1 MPVLKA
7 RGTSWWLR
15 APWAA
20 IAVAAGCAVGP
31 DYHKPPAEVPPAW
44 QPDAPWHEA
53 APNDSALKGDWWRLF
68 QDDTLNPLVERALTG
83 NQNLRVAAARL
94 NQARDEVTVV
104 SSDLYPGVGLS
115 AGAARGKTS
124 ANRPLSAYA
133 LPNQSTV
140 QNNFLLGPTVNYE
153 VDLFGRVRRE
163 VEGARAS
170 AQQAEADFEN
180 TRLILTAQ
188 LVTDYFAL
196 RELDAE
202 IEVVRVSLQLQR
214 DALGFI
220 ASRHDLGFATGLD
233 LAQQEALVEA
243 NATQLELLDNQRT
256 QFEHAIAT
264 LVGTPAPS
272 FAISA
277 ALATSALP
285 VIPVGLPSDLL
296 QRRPD
301 VASAERSMAAANARI
316 GVARAAYY
324 PSILLGSGFG
334 EPNAGWQSN
343 TLSTLFEAPSAL
355 WSFGLS
361 ATQTLFDAGKTR
373 ANVRIANEDYS
384 AAVATYRQT
393 VLTAMEEVENGITGM
408 ASLDRAVTQA
418 DASVKSAQDAF
429 DIATA
434 RYKGGVDTYLEMITA
449 QQVLLS
455 NQRQAVQVR
464 GQQFATAVFLV
475 KALGGGWSEDAD
487 RVSFNS
493 AGRPN

>member
-1 MPVLKA
+1 MA
-7 RGTSWWLR
+7 RLLTLR
-15 APWAA
+15 AA
-20 IAVAAGCAVGP
+20 IAMITAVAAGCAVGP
-31 DYHKPPAEVPPAW
+31 DYHRPQADVPPAW

-53 APNDSALKGDWWRLF
+53 VPDDGALKGDWWRLF
-68 QDDTLNPLVERALTG
+68 QDDTLNPLVARALTD
-83 NQNLRVAAARL
+83 NQDLRVAAARL
-94 NQARDEVTVV
+94 DQARDEVTVV
-104 SSDLYPGVGLS
+104 RSELFPSVDLSGT
-115 AGAARGKTS
+115 AARGKTS

-140 QNNFLLGPTVNYE
+140 QNNFALGPTVNYE
-153 VDLFGRVRRE
+153 ADLFGRVRRE

-180 TRLILTAQ
+180 ARLVLTAQ

-202 IEVVRVSLQLQR
+202 IAVVRHSLQLQR

-233 LAQQEALVEA
+233 LAQQQALVDA
-243 NATQLELLDNQRT
+243 NATQLELLDNQRS

-272 FAISA
+272 FAVPP
-277 ALATSALP
+277 ALSTAVLP
-285 VIPVGLPSDLL
+285 PIPVGLPSDLL

-334 EPNAGWQSN
+334 GPNAGWQSN
-343 TLSTLFEAPSAL
+343 ALATLFDAPSRL
-355 WSFGLS
+355 WSLGLS

-373 ANVRIANEDYS
+373 ANVRIANADYT
-384 AAVATYRQT
+384 AAVAAYRQT
-393 VLTAMEEVENGITGM
+393 VLTAMEEVENGITGL

-434 RYKGGVDTYLEMITA
+434 RYRGGVDTYLEMITA
-449 QQVLLS
+449 QQALLS
-455 NQRQAVQVR
+455 DERQAVQVQ
-464 GQQFATAVFLV
+464 GQRFATAVFLV
-475 KALGGGWSEDAD
+475 KALGGGWSQSSE
-487 RVSFNS
+487 RLSRSN
-493 AGRPN
+493 

>member
-1 MPVLKA
+1 MA
-7 RGTSWWLR
+7 RLLSLR
-15 APWAA
+15 AA
-20 IAVAAGCAVGP
+20 IAMVTAVAGGCAVGP
-31 DYHKPPAEVPPAW
+31 DYHRPPADVPPAW

-53 APNDSALKGDWWRLF
+53 VPDDGALKGDWWRLF
-68 QDDTLNPLVERALTG
+68 QDDTLNPLVARALTD
-83 NQNLRVAAARL
+83 NQDLRVAAARL
-94 NQARDEVTVV
+94 DQARDEVTVV
-104 SSDLYPGVGLS
+104 RSDMFPSVDLS
-115 AGAARGKTS
+115 GTAARGKTS

-140 QNNFLLGPTVNYE
+140 QNNFELGPTVNYE
-153 VDLFGRVRRE
+153 ADLFGRVRRE

-180 TRLILTAQ
+180 ARLVLTAQ

-202 IEVVRVSLQLQR
+202 IAVVRHSLQLQR

-220 ASRHDLGFATGLD
+220 TSRHDLGFATGLD
-233 LAQQEALVEA
+233 LAQQQALVDA
-243 NATQLELLDNQRT
+243 NATQLELLDNQRS

-272 FAISA
+272 FAVPP
-277 ALATSALP
+277 ALSTAVLP
-285 VIPVGLPSDLL
+285 PIPVGLPSDLL

-334 EPNAGWQSN
+334 GPNAGWQSN
-343 TLSTLFEAPSAL
+343 ALATLFDAPSRL
-355 WSFGLS
+355 WSLGLS

-373 ANVRIANEDYS
+373 ANVRIANADYT
-384 AAVATYRQT
+384 AAVAAYRQT
-393 VLTAMEEVENGITGM
+393 VLTAMEEVENGITGL

-434 RYKGGVDTYLEMITA
+434 RYRGGVDTYLEMITA
-449 QQVLLS
+449 QQALLS
-455 NQRQAVQVR
+455 DERQAVQVQ
-464 GQQFATAVFLV
+464 GQRFATAVFLV
-475 KALGGGWSEDAD
+475 KALGGGWSQSSE
-487 RVSFNS
+487 RLSRSN
-493 AGRPN
+493 